1 MKKILPAAFLALWT
15 AALCLP
21 EAARALAERTG
32 LLSFEPFPTR
42 EEKRYPAPRP
52 DLFEKAPRLVP
63 RSLYGRAAEN
73 WYNDHFAWRTELVRL
88 GRRVRF
94 GVLREPV
101 GRDVPGLDGWLFMR
115 STWRELEDYIGA
127 LPLDDGALAEWVE
140 LFEARHAW
148 AEACGTH
155 CIELLTAPK
164 ARVRAEKLRPDIRR
178 LRDRGVADRLRD
190 ALAGS
195 PARDDVLFV
204 DDDLAAG
211 LATGREVFFAAD
223 HHPTPYGL
231 WILYD
236 RINRRLL
243 DLFPDRIRGT
253 FPWYDD
259 PPPAVLDGSAAG
271 CWPRDGRLAV
281 SSPGEAQ
288 DDRTICHNAA
298 RYPYCNV
305 ETDRPEGG
313 LELVLA
319 HDSFLR
325 FTLESWCGRDGD
337 VRFPFAPGVGRVRA
351 FLFRRLRPDLLESET
366 ALRVPDAFVEQFPDF
381 RLAESRGSDF
391 LDANLRAAAVF
402 GRGADP
408 GAGRAPRAGD
418 RIAARAVLDD
428 VRADGGGRLDAV
440 LLAGGREI
448 GRRSIAPGARRAA
461 FFDPVALDADPSGAD
476 GLRIRL
482 EGGTAASTNLAW
494 RLAAPAAAPGP

>member
-21 EAARALAERTG
+21 EAARALAGRTG
-32 LLSFEPFPTR
+32 LLSFEPFPAR
-42 EEKRYPAPRP
+42 EEKRHPAPRP

-88 GRRVRF
+88 GRRIRF
-94 GVLREPV
+94 GLLREPV
-101 GRDVPGLDGWLFMR
+101 GRDVPGLDGWFFMR
-115 STWRELEDYIGA
+115 STWRELEDYVGA
-127 LPLDDGALAEWVE
+127 LDLDDGALAEWVE

-155 CIELLTAPK
+155 FIELLTAPK

-178 LRDRGVADRLRD
+178 LRARGVADRLRD
-190 ALAGS
+190 ALASS

-211 LATGREVFFAAD
+211 LAAGREVFFAVD

-231 WILYD
+231 WLLYD
-236 RINRRLL
+236 RLNRRLL
-243 DLFPDRIRGT
+243 DLFPDRVRGT

-259 PPPAVLDGSAAG
+259 PPPAVLDGSEAG

-281 SSPGEAQ
+281 SSPGEEQ
-288 DDRTICHNAA
+288 DDRTIGHNAA

-313 LELVLA
+313 LTLVLA

-366 ALRVPDAFVEQFPDF
+366 AHLVPDAFVHH
-381 RLAESRGSDF
+381 AERSLGILPERVD
-391 LDANLRAAAVF
+391 LVTHPAAVEVDLSVF
-402 GRGADP
+402 FAVKMVERHPVGVAVVADNGEHAAGRGPQDFKAFLIRHLLLETKHFSEHVCSSITLYRHYYNEEE
-408 GAGRAPRAGD
+408 RAFQDSGD
-418 RIAARAVLDD
+418 MV
-428 VRADGGGRLDAV
+428 
-440 LLAGGREI
+440 
-448 GRRSIAPGARRAA
+448 
-461 FFDPVALDADPSGAD
+461 
-476 GLRIRL
+476 
-482 EGGTAASTNLAW
+482 
-494 RLAAPAAAPGP
+494 